1 MTKDAEALLCIC
13 YHDYLERVKSGQ
25 SKTESR
31 CFSEDYIHET
41 ASLSSWH
48 EDDFYSTCSE
58 LQHLHPYPI
67 FLSFLLNSY
76 VTISLQDVAV
86 SQYLRK
92 EIFNYDK
99 ILSFYEH

>member
-58 LQHLHPYPI
+58 LQHLHC
-67 FLSFLLNSY
+67 LKVWVTGSFELTSDAIEYMENRFKNNIKELAQF
-76 VTISLQDVAV
+76 ISQF
-86 SQYLRK
+86 
-92 EIFNYDK
+92 IP
-99 ILSFYEH
+99 